1 MADRITNAQ
10 FRNACNWATRSGV
23 MVGALRDGEWI
34 GTAVAW
40 SMSYVCVYDKD
51 GAMVR
56 SMSAPTSTRG
66 LYDYARAL
74 ADAFELVETVS
85 VPRLVS
91 NSRRSLTADGFT
103 A

>member
-1 MADRITNAQ
+1 MADRITKSQLAGAFN
-10 FRNACNWATRSGV
+10 RATYSGRGS
-23 MVGALRDGEWI
+23 GALRDGEWI